1 MKEETMY
8 LRLKERSI
16 WLSLIRASLRGGA
29 HSEVA
34 LARADNLLDEYR
46 RRCKPTPKTLAVAE
60 NLVLRVG
67 TAIRSFNQE
76 AVERV
81 AKIALQVVKEQAPQ
95 SPDPNRPSK
104 IRCIKYLR
112 QETGL
117 SLRESKAVM
126 DAVFEHLGFPLRS

>member
-8 LRLKERSI
+8 LRLKERPI

-46 RRCKPTPKTLAVAE
+46 RRCKKTLAVAE

-81 AKIALQVVKEQAPQ
+81 AKIALKVVKEQAPQ

-126 DAVFEHLGFPLRS
+126 DAVFEHLGFPSA